1 MFLIKYRSVS
11 LNIYHLIN
19 LVIQSQ
25 FWAASTRTFSETFP
39 QNGHRTDDQRSVS
52 TILKECLGQLP
63 GPSRRKP
70 TETDRKRRDRTDSA
84 SSTRVGLASIA
95 TSSDPDT
102 FYLRQS
108 KNRRDQSSFR
118 GAESQRPNCST
129 FPSLQRNGLPPPQHN
144 LVEVRLSPPPPMA
157 TRRRTMEGRFAS

>member
-1 MFLIKYRSVS
+1 MPI
-11 LNIYHLIN
+11 
-19 LVIQSQ
+19 
-25 FWAASTRTFSETFP
+25 TRP
-39 QNGHRTDDQRSVS
+39 Q
-52 TILKECLGQLP
+52 
-63 GPSRRKP
+63 P
-70 TETDRKRRDRTDSA
+70 TETDRKRRDRTCSA

-95 TSSDPDT
+95 TSSDPYT
-102 FYLRQS
+102 FYIRQS

-157 TRRRTMEGRFAS
+157 TRRRTMDGRLAEDAMILIDTRRQSRVALAVAAGSPDSFVGSDWEANAKRRTLLET